1 MDGLITVSATKI
13 TLSKIVFVEDFN
25 SWGGLPTNT
34 TKIEP
39 SRILMIPQYRVLI
52 CLFTGGQI
60 LFVIK
65 KIYML
70 ILRNSYT

>member
-1 MDGLITVSATKI
+1 M
-13 TLSKIVFVEDFN
+13 
-25 SWGGLPTNT
+25 NT

-65 KIYML
+65 KKYTCSFSETVTRNYVY
-70 ILRNSYT
+70 ILPIEKWRVFKVLRKHRERAT